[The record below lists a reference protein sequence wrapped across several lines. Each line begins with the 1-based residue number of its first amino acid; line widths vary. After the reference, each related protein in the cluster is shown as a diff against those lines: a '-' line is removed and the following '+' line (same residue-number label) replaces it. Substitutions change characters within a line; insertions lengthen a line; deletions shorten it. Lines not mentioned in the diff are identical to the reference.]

1 MKQSVIIACM
11 VILAGNTAVAATGG
25 DPVAG
30 RTRAA
35 ICSTCHG
42 VDGNSPDPE
51 VNPSLAGMDENYL
64 FTATKAYVDG
74 EREHEIMRAML
85 LEFSDRDIANISAFY
100 ASQEAE

>member
-1 MKQSVIIACM
+1 
-11 VILAGNTAVAATGG
+11 
-25 DPVAG
+25 
-30 RTRAA
+30 
-35 ICSTCHG
+35 
-42 VDGNSPDPE
+42 
-51 VNPSLAGMDENYL
+51 MDENYL

>member
-1 MKQSVIIACM
+1 MKQAVIIACM
-11 VILAGNTAVAATGG
+11 AVLAGTTAVTAAGG

-30 RTRAA
+30 KARAA

-64 FTATKAYVDG
+64 FTATKAYANG

-85 LEFSDRDIANISAFY
+85 LDFSDQDIANIAAFY